1 MEGISCAK
9 TLALRRLSGCTWAPE
24 GGEIGLL
31 SLGSKALSALFRVP
45 SLRQAQGDS
54 CSFTQVECILDEVP
68 SRKQFYPRWF
78 ESATGTKLL
87 EVTKARQRAETG
99 CRKPDSSSFGQFRC
113 ESRRSESL
121 RSPSWRPSC
130 HSAQKSCVSGSE
142 EELRRPSGHR
152 TGPELKKR
160 CLQAHLRGLFAA
172 GHPQHCAPAEPPG
185 HLRI

>member
-31 SLGSKALSALFRVP
+31 SLGSKALWALFWVP
-45 SLRQAQGDS
+45 SPRQAQGDS

-152 TGPELKKR
+152 TGPELKKKMPSSPFKR
-160 CLQAHLRGLFAA
+160 SICSGASPTLR
-172 GHPQHCAPAEPPG
+172 PG
-185 HLRI
+185 RASGI